1 MIATTSPLPK
11 TRLPVA
17 SDAIADQKMNQTLK
31 RTLQQQQPRTH
42 SAAGCKQAP
51 GVIVPVVNL
60 KRCEG
65 KGDCLVVCPEDVFE
79 IRRIDD
85 ADYQSLGMLNKLK
98 LRVHGMHVAYTPNA
112 DACRACGLCV
122 TACPEHAIT
131 LVRAA

>member
-1 MIATTSPLPK
+1 
-11 TRLPVA
+11 
-17 SDAIADQKMNQTLK
+17 MNQTLNL
-31 RTLQQQQPRTH
+31 TSVQPQPQPRQA
-42 SAAGCKQAP
+42 SGCKQPP
-51 GVIVPVVNL
+51 GVIVPAVDL

-85 ADYQSLGMLNKLK
+85 ADYQSLGVLNKLK

-131 LVRAA
+131 LVRAAA